1 MKEGI
6 HPEYRDVVFQ
16 DSTSGFKFMTRS
28 TMTSSETIKWEDG
41 KEYPVIKLEVTSAS
55 HPFFTGK
62 KMLVDTA
69 GRIEKFNNKYKK

>member
-16 DSTSGFKFMTRS
+16 DTSSGFKFITRS
-28 TMTSSETIKWEDG
+28 TMSSGETIKWEDG
-41 KEYPVIKLEVTSAS
+41 KDYPVIKVEVTSAS

-62 KMLVDTA
+62 KMMVDTA
-69 GRIEKFNNKYKK
+69 GRIEKFNKKYKK